1 MLILLMSVNH
11 GSLATNQSTIDLQ
24 RTSGPQESNSF
35 STVMAYES
43 TSRKSESSTII
54 RLTDATSDDD
64 GPTEFP
70 LNVTEIEDRS
80 EETLPKTTF
89 VWSWRAMEWPWWIDL
104 QLVSAILGIVGNLL
118 VILVV
123 FRKNSSSR
131 STDILVGNLA
141 VADFLLSIVMIPFPR
156 AQTMPLSAAGRFYC
170 IFIYSQ
176 TLRWMLITVSSYQL
190 VIICFDRFFAVV
202 YPLTFNRTVTKRRVY
217 ICTSLVWLTF
227 MTAGSR
233 AIYVFNVD
241 DITGRCV
248 RRRLSPEGDVAYAAY
263 IFCLRIGLPTFL
275 ILLTQ
280 LLIAKKLHQEAQHF
294 SKILTKGSVA
304 TKPSNHLTARTRVL
318 KMMLIVIIV
327 YIICWAPS
335 QIAYLCANTGFIATS
350 YLGSP
355 LQRSLITLAFF
366 NSCLNPFIYTAR
378 NPRFRTVL
386 KGIFICSRASH
397 DPIFEHRVETSS
409 SGLVTAPVSVSSV

>member
-1 MLILLMSVNH
+1 
-11 GSLATNQSTIDLQ
+11 
-24 RTSGPQESNSF
+24 
-35 STVMAYES
+35 MAYES

-54 RLTDATSDDD
+54 RLSDATSNDD

-70 LNVTEIEDRS
+70 LNITEIEDRS
-80 EETLPKTTF
+80 EETLPKATF
-89 VWSWRAMEWPWWIDL
+89 GWSWRAMEWPWWIDL

-141 VADFLLSIVMIPFPR
+141 VADFLLSIAMIPLPR
-156 AQTMPLSAAGRFYC
+156 AQTMPLSAAGRLYC

-176 TLRWMLITVSSYQL
+176 TMKWMLITVSSYQL

-202 YPLTFNRTVTKRRVY
+202 YPLTFNRMVTKRRVY

-233 AIYVFNVD
+233 DIFIFKVD

-248 RRRLSPEGDVAYAAY
+248 RQRFSPEGDMAFAAY
-263 IFCLRIGLPTFL
+263 FVCLRIGVPTFL

-294 SKILTKGSVA
+294 SKILTEGSVTA
-304 TKPSNHLTARTRVL
+304 KPSNHLTARTRVL

-327 YIICWAPS
+327 FIICWAPS
-335 QIAYLCANTGFIATS
+335 QIAFFCANMGFIARS

-355 LQRSLITLAFF
+355 LQRSLITMAFF

-378 NPRFRTVL
+378 NPQFRTAL

-397 DPIFEHRVETSS
+397 DPVFEHKLVETSS
-409 SGLVTAPVSVSSV
+409 SAPVTAPVSLSSV

>member
-1 MLILLMSVNH
+1 MSVNH

-54 RLTDATSDDD
+54 RLPDTTSDDD

-89 VWSWRAMEWPWWIDL
+89 GWSWRAMEWPWWIVL

-141 VADFLLSIVMIPFPR
+141 VADFLLSVAMIPFPT
-156 AQTMPLSAAGRFYC
+156 AQTMPLSAAGRLYC
-170 IFIYSQ
+170 IFIYLE

-190 VIICFDRFFAVV
+190 VTICFDRFFAVV
-202 YPLTFNRTVTKRRVY
+202 YPLTFNRMVTKRRVY
-217 ICTSLVWLTF
+217 ICTSLVWLAF
-227 MTAGSR
+227 MTAGCR
-233 AIYVFNVD
+233 DIFVFKVD

-248 RRRLSPEGDVAYAAY
+248 RQRFSTEGNMAFAAY
-263 IFCLRIGLPTFL
+263 IVCLRIGLPTFF

-280 LLIAKKLHQEAQHF
+280 LLIRQ
-294 SKILTKGSVA
+294 
-304 TKPSNHLTARTRVL
+304 
-318 KMMLIVIIV
+318 
-327 YIICWAPS
+327 
-335 QIAYLCANTGFIATS
+335 
-350 YLGSP
+350 
-355 LQRSLITLAFF
+355 
-366 NSCLNPFIYTAR
+366 
-378 NPRFRTVL
+378 
-386 KGIFICSRASH
+386 
-397 DPIFEHRVETSS
+397 ETSS
-409 SGLVTAPVSVSSV
+409 RGSTFLQDLNRRIRRHQAIKSPYSPHSRPQDDAHCHNRVYHLLGTISDCLLLCTHGFHC